1 MALEERERLELR
13 QGLVEVLGPTN
24 GSRLMDQV
32 PPFDWSDV
40 AMKSDVKALETA
52 MKSDL
57 VALEERLELKLDA
70 KLGQFTRTLFL
81 ALIGLML
88 TQSSITIAA
97 FTLAR

>member
-1 MALEERERLELR
+1 MALDERERLELR
-13 QGLVEVLGPTN
+13 HALVEVLGAEQGN
-24 GSRLMDQV
+24 RLMDQV
-32 PPFDWSDV
+32 PPFDWADV
-40 AMKSDVKALETA
+40 AMKSDLRALRERL
-52 MKSDL
+52 DHRID
-57 VALEERLELKLDA
+57 ALEERLELKLDA